1 MLDHERVALI
11 EILEQRV
18 IVNKLILFVDFLIG
32 DQSVITNIDLIV
44 AFWCLT
50 LALVE

>member
-32 DQSVITNIDLIV
+32 YQSVITNIDLIV
-44 AFWCLT
+44 AFRG
-50 LALVE
+50 LALALIE